1 MNTLMNA
8 EKFIRQSYLSN
19 DEVSNLAYRLFYFYY
34 KVTDEIEKTSHC
46 TAINFLYQVQNSKF
60 TNRRIAEEIFSNEK
74 SLLTDRKKYTDC
86 FYYFYDYVQTH
97 QFTEETAIAS
107 LS

>member
-1 MNTLMNA
+1 MNSLN
-8 EKFIRQSYLSN
+8 LSQN
-19 DEVSNLAYRLFYFYY
+19 
-34 KVTDEIEKTSHC
+34 EILLRPIYGGIIFK
-46 TAINFLYQVQNSKF
+46 
-60 TNRRIAEEIFSNEK
+60 IFSNEK